1 MLYSYNGIKEL
12 PLIVICGPTASGK
25 TELSVQLAKRFHG
38 EIVNADSRQIYRYM
52 DIGTAKIPG
61 GTWKERDGTPYLIIN
76 DVIHHLIDIVE
87 PDSTL
92 TLAQYQNL
100 AYQKIMEIYKRGHL
114 PFIVGGTGLY
124 IDAVTQYYNI
134 PIVAPDW
141 ITRKKLAHMSIE
153 DLRKILQTFNPTRAE
168 QMNEADWKNPRR
180 LIRAIEIGLGAIR
193 KASQCP
199 APKYQGDGR
208 VVAQRKIQCKRTI
221 TRLRFNTLFI
231 IPNVNLA
238 NLDERIN
245 HRVDMMIEA
254 GLIEETRRL
263 LGMGYT
269 YDLSSMSS
277 IGYKQIGQYTKGEV
291 GLDEA
296 IRLIKQETKRY
307 ARRQLAWFRRNEQL
321 NRVNSDDMAES
332 LVDTFLSSQL
342 AYETLDGISSGN
354 TPFKVVYLT
363 LPPHLANPTTGY
375 WLSCSDK
382 NCVRYSACLIECKK
396 AIATFQFHSER

>member
-87 PDSTL
+87 PDNTL
-92 TLAQYQNL
+92 TLAQYQDL
-100 AYQKIMEIYKRGHL
+100 AYQKIIEIYKHAHL

-141 ITRKKLAHMSIE
+141 IMRENLEHMSIE
-153 DLRKILQTFNPTRAE
+153 DLRKMLQAFNPTRAE
-168 QMNEADWKNPRR
+168 QMNEADWNNPRR
-180 LIRAIEIGLGAIR
+180 LIRATEIELGAIT

-199 APKYQGDGR
+199 APKYQGDGQT
-208 VVAQRKIQCKRTI
+208 VTQGKTQCKRTI

-231 IPNVNLA
+231 LPNVSLTD
-238 NLDERIN
+238 LDERIN

-269 YDLSSMSS
+269 YDLSSMSG
-277 IGYKQIGQYTKGEV
+277 IGYKQIGQYTKGEI

-296 IRLIKQETKRY
+296 IILIKQETRRY
-307 ARRQLAWFRRNEQL
+307 ARRQLAWFRRNKQL
-321 NRVNSDDMAES
+321 NRVDSDGMAES

-342 AYETLDGISSGN
+342 AYETLDSISSGN
-354 TPFKVVYLT
+354 TLFKVVYLT
-363 LPPHLANPTTGY
+363 LPSHVANPTTGY
-375 WLSCSDK
+375 WLSCFDN
-382 NCVRYSACLIECKK
+382 NCVSYSACLVECKK
-396 AIATFQFHSER
+396 AIATFQCHSER